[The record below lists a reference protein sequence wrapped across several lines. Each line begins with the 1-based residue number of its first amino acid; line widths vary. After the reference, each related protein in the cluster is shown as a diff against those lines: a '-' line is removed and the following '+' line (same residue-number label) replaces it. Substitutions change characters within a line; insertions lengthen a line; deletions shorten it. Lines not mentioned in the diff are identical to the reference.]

1 MVHPL
6 IYIAPINSKES
17 LSAMRG
23 RVYATVWRPSVCP
36 SVRPS
41 HLAAAGRGCGFA
53 AVGPAARRYRSIAA
67 LPAGRRSRNAPVWRS
82 GRLSSH
88 RHTRHDKTVL
98 SVSCLA
104 CRCELALRF
113 ISLRLQRS
121 LSARRCRVTL
131 CHHSHHPSPLHS
143 FTPGLKLTFS
153 ANLSHHN
160 LPFLLPE

>member
-6 IYIAPINSKES
+6 IYIAPIHSKQS

-23 RVYATVWRPSVCP
+23 RVYATVGRTSVRL

-53 AVGPAARRYRSIAA
+53 AVGPAVMRYRSIAA
-67 LPAGRRSRNAPVWRS
+67 LPASRRSQNAPVWRS

-88 RHTRHDKTVL
+88 RHTGHDKTVL
-98 SVSCLA
+98 SLSRLVW
-104 CRCELALRF
+104 RCELALRF

-121 LSARRCRVTL
+121 LSARRCRATL

-153 ANLSHHN
+153 ANLSHHS
-160 LPFLLPE
+160 LPFLLPH